1 MSHVHD
7 GSIFGPAHPCFGCG
21 PAHPIGLKLAF
32 ERDGDE
38 VVTRYTPTDLFQGP
52 PGIMHGGLVATLADE
67 IAAWTVIVLK
77 ERLGFTS
84 HLEARLKRPVRIGV
98 PVEGRGKI
106 LGEED
111 GVVRIA
117 VKLLQDGAQA
127 FKGEF
132 EFTLM
137 DKAAAERFLGTTMPE
152 TWAGYA
158 R

>member
-1 MSHVHD
+1 MSQLHD

-21 PAHPIGLKLAF
+21 PVHPIGLRLAF
-32 ERDGDE
+32 EREGDE
-38 VVTRYTPTDLFQGP
+38 VVTRYVPSELLQGP
-52 PGIMHGGLVATLADE
+52 PGIMHGGLVTTLADE

-77 ERLGFTS
+77 DRLGFTS

-98 PVEGRGKI
+98 PVIGRGKI
-106 LGEED
+106 LEDDGE
-111 GVVRIA
+111 VVRIA

-137 DKAAAERFLGTTMPE
+137 DRAAAERFLGTPVPA
-152 TWAGYA
+152 TWERFA

>member
-1 MSHVHD
+1 MSHVHE
-7 GSIFGPAHPCFGCG
+7 GSIFGPEHPCFGCG
-21 PAHPIGLKLAF
+21 PVHPIGFKLAF

-38 VVTRYTPTDLFQGP
+38 VVTRYTPSELFQGP

-67 IAAWTVIVLK
+67 IAAWTVIVLLQ
-77 ERLGFTS
+77 RLGFTS

-106 LGEED
+106 LEEDD

-117 VKLLQDGAQA
+117 VKLLQGGAQA

-137 DKAAAERFLGTTMPE
+137 DRAAAERFLGGAVPTTWE
-152 TWAGYA
+152 RFA

>member
-1 MSHVHD
+1 MPEVHD
-7 GSIFGPAHPCFGCG
+7 GAIFGPDHPCFGCG
-21 PAHPIGLKLAF
+21 PVHPVGFRLAF
-32 ERDGDE
+32 EREGDE
-38 VVTRYTPTDLFQGP
+38 VVTRYVPGEAFQGP

-67 IAAWTVIVLK
+67 IAAWTVIVLR

-106 LGEED
+106 LEED
-111 GVVRIA
+111 GELVRIA
-117 VKLLQDGAQA
+117 VKLLQNGAQA

-137 DKAAAERFLGTTMPE
+137 DRAAAERFLGGAVPA
-152 TWAGYA
+152 TWARYA